1 MLRCREVSRMVAA
14 DEVRSA
20 GFARRVAVRMHLMM
34 CNNCRRFAR
43 EIDQLGRVMRATPR
57 EDLDPGTEADAVER
71 VMRRLQPPPPG
82 S

>member
-1 MLRCREVSRMVAA
+1 MVAS

-20 GFARRVAVRMHLMM
+20 RFARRVAVHLHLMM

-43 EIDQLGRVMRATPR
+43 EIDLLGQVSRSLPR
-57 EDLDPGTEADAVER
+57 EDLDLGTEAEAVER

>member
-1 MLRCREVSRMVAA
+1 MVAA

-43 EIDQLGRVMRATPR
+43 EVDALGRVMRSMPR
-57 EDLDPGTEADAVER
+57 EDLDPGAEAEAVER
-71 VMRRLQPPPPG
+71 VMRRLPQPPPG

>member
-1 MLRCREVSRMVAA
+1 MVAS

-34 CNNCRRFAR
+34 CSNCRRFAR
-43 EIDQLGRVMRATPR
+43 EVDLLGRVMRSLPL
-57 EDLDPGTEADAVER
+57 ESLEPGDEADAVER

-82 S
+82 P

>member
-20 GFARRVAVRMHLMM
+20 GFARRTAVRIHLMM

-43 EIDQLGRVMRATPR
+43 EVDLLGRVMRSLPP
-57 EDLDPGTEADAVER
+57 EDLGHGDETEAVER
-71 VMRRLQPPPPG
+71 VMRRLQQPPSGP
-82 S
+82 

>member
-1 MLRCREVSRMVAA
+1 MVAS

-43 EIDQLGRVMRATPR
+43 EIDLLGRVSRSLPR
-57 EDLDPGTEADAVER
+57 ENLDPGAETEAVER
-71 VMRRLQPPPPG
+71 VMRRLQQPSSGP
-82 S
+82 

>member
-1 MLRCREVSRMVAA
+1 MVAA

-43 EIDQLGRVMRATPR
+43 EIDQLGLAMRSMPR

-71 VMRRLQPPPPG
+71 VMRRLPPPTG

>member
-1 MLRCREVSRMVAA
+1 MVAT

-20 GFARRVAVRMHLMM
+20 SFARRVAVRMHLMM

-43 EIDQLGRVMRATPR
+43 EIDELGLVMQSMPR
-57 EDLDPGTEADAVER
+57 EVLEPGAEVDAVER
-71 VMRRLQPPPPG
+71 VMRRLPQLPHG